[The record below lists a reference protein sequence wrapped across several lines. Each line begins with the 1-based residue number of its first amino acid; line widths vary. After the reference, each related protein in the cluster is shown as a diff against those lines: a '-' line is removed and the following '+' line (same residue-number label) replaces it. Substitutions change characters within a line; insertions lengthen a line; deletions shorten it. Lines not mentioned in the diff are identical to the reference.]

1 MRTKKILI
9 LIGAGGHCK
18 SCIDVIE
25 QEKKYK
31 IIGLIDNK
39 KTTFSKYKIIGSDK
53 DLKKIKVKN
62 ALITIGQIKD
72 LLIRERT
79 FKSLEKLNFKFPI
92 IISPLAYVSNDASL
106 GAGSIIMHK
115 SFVNKNVKIGKN
127 CIINTGAII
136 EHDVVI
142 GDNCHIATGA
152 IVNGGVHIGKNTFI
166 GSGSIIKQNLKIGN
180 KCFVNANKFLN
191 KNLKDSSKFV

>member
-1 MRTKKILI
+1 MRIKKNLI

-31 IIGLIDNK
+31 ITGLIDNK

-53 DLKKIKVKN
+53 ELKKTKVKN

-72 LLIRERT
+72 LLIRERI

-142 GDNCHIATGA
+142 GDNCHIATGV